1 VAHGEHWTKVIGPFL
16 LYMNTGGSPIEMYR
30 DAVTASSKESQHW
43 PYSWVS
49 GVGYPRQ
56 KESVSKKLE
65 MLATIYSSDGRPN
78 TASDLPRMPANW
90 MAAILKVR
98 PSLIVRRMKQFL
110 AREAWRSVG
119 LKSS

>member
-1 VAHGEHWTKVIGPFL
+1 MDILVFDTRAQKPEAHFPGCARPAERRVLELVRGEIAFILVFTVAHGEHWTKVIGPFL

-56 KESVSKKLE
+56 KESVSK
-65 MLATIYSSDGRPN
+65 
-78 TASDLPRMPANW
+78 
-90 MAAILKVR
+90 
-98 PSLIVRRMKQFL
+98 
-110 AREAWRSVG
+110 
-119 LKSS
+119 